1 MTTEKMT
8 IHKAL
13 AELKIV
19 DDRIISAINGG
30 TYCVANKHSNEKI
43 KGVPVK
49 EYEGV
54 MQGYYDKATDLIKR
68 RNAIK
73 RAVVL
78 SNATTKVSIN
88 GIEYT
93 VAEAIEM
100 KNHGVEFDEKM
111 LTALKKQYDKA
122 QAEILKQNGDDLEK
136 RAEQYVIGI
145 YGSKEGKTNTDDFE
159 KTKKDFIN
167 ANSYELIDFQ
177 RRFVTQRGGIYRSF
191 PEIFRLHRIA
201 LTDIPDNPAS
211 LFRLELVGDKT
222 G

>member
-30 TYCVANKHSNEKI
+30 TYCVVNKHSNEKI

-111 LTALKKQYDKA
+111 LTALKKQYDKP

-159 KTKKDFIN
+159 KTN
-167 ANSYELIDFQ
+167 ELIDPIKILDKINTLEENIASFKAEVDAALSTSNA
-177 RRFVTQRGGIYRSF
+177 VT
-191 PEIFRLHRIA
+191 EIEI
-201 LTDIPDNPAS
+201 NY
-211 LFRLELVGDKT
+211 
-222 G
+222 

>member
-8 IHKAL
+8 VHKAL

-19 DDRIISAINGG
+19 NDRIVSAINGG
-30 TYCVANKHSNEKI
+30 TYCVANKHSNDKI
-43 KGVPVK
+43 KGVSLE
-49 EYEGV
+49 EYKGI
-54 MQGYYDKATDLIKR
+54 MQGCYDKSSDLIKR

-78 SNATTKVSIN
+78 SNATTKVNIN
-88 GIEYT
+88 GVEYT

-100 KNHGVEFDEKM
+100 KNHGVEFDDM
-111 LTALKKQYDKA
+111 LYRTLNNQYLKA

-159 KTKKDFIN
+159 KTKKDFIT
-167 ANSYELIDFQ
+167 ANSYELIDPIKILDKINFLEES
-177 RRFVTQRGGIYRSF
+177 ISSF
-191 PEIFRLHRIA
+191 RAEVDAALSTSNAITEIEI
-201 LTDIPDNPAS
+201 S
-211 LFRLELVGDKT
+211 Y
-222 G
+222 

>member
-1 MTTEKMT
+1 MTGERMT
-8 IHKAL
+8 VHKAL
-13 AELKIV
+13 AELKIL

-43 KGVPVK
+43 KGVSVN
-49 EYEGV
+49 EYKGV
-54 MQGYYDKATDLIKR
+54 MQGYYDKANDLIKR

-78 SNATTKVSIN
+78 SNATTKVAIN
-88 GIEYT
+88 GSDYT

-100 KNHGVEFDEKM
+100 KNHGVEFEERM
-111 LTALKKQYDKA
+111 LDMLVKQYNKA

-159 KTKKDFIN
+159 KTKKDFIT
-167 ANSYELIDFQ
+167 ANSYELIDP
-177 RRFVTQRGGIYRSF
+177 IKILDKINAL
-191 PEIFRLHRIA
+191 EERIA
-201 LTDIPDNPAS
+201 SFKSEVDAS
-211 LFRLELVGDKT
+211 LSTSNAITEIEINY
-222 G
+222 

>member
-8 IHKAL
+8 VHKAL

-19 DDRIISAINGG
+19 DDRIVSAINGG
-30 TYCVANKHSNEKI
+30 TYCVANKHSNDKI
-43 KGVPVK
+43 KGVSLE
-49 EYEGV
+49 EYKKT

-78 SNATTKVSIN
+78 SNATTKVNIN
-88 GIEYT
+88 GVEYT

-100 KNHGVEFDEKM
+100 KNHGVEFDDM
-111 LTALKKQYDKA
+111 LYRTLNNQYLKA

-159 KTKKDFIN
+159 KTKKDFIT
-167 ANSYELIDFQ
+167 ANSYEMIDP
-177 RRFVTQRGGIYRSF
+177 IKILDKINSLEESISSF
-191 PEIFRLHRIA
+191 RAEVDAALSTSNAITEIEI
-201 LTDIPDNPAS
+201 S
-211 LFRLELVGDKT
+211 Y
-222 G
+222 

>member
-8 IHKAL
+8 IHRGL
-13 AELKIV
+13 AELKLL
-19 DDRIISAINGG
+19 DNRIEFAINGG
-30 TYCVANKHSNEKI
+30 VYCVANKHSNEKI
-43 KGVPVK
+43 NGVPVD
-49 EYEGV
+49 EYKSV

-78 SNATTKVSIN
+78 SNAITKVMIN

-100 KNHGVEFDEKM
+100 KNHGVEFDELM
-111 LTALKKQYDKA
+111 LEALQKQYMKA
-122 QAEILKQNGDDLEK
+122 QAEILRQNGTDLEK

-159 KTKKDFIN
+159 KTKKDFIS
-167 ANSYELIDFQ
+167 ANSYELIDPIKILDKINKLEESINAFKAEVDAVLSVSNA
-177 RRFVTQRGGIYRSF
+177 VT
-191 PEIFRLHRIA
+191 EIEI
-201 LTDIPDNPAS
+201 
-211 LFRLELVGDKT
+211 KY
-222 G
+222 

>member
-159 KTKKDFIN
+159 RTKKDFIN
-167 ANSYELIDFQ
+167 ANSYELIDPIKILDKINTLEENIASFKAEVDAALSTSNA
-177 RRFVTQRGGIYRSF
+177 VT
-191 PEIFRLHRIA
+191 EIEI
-201 LTDIPDNPAS
+201 NY
-211 LFRLELVGDKT
+211 
-222 G
+222 

>member
-8 IHKAL
+8 VHKAL
-13 AELKIV
+13 AELKII

-30 TYCVANKHSNEKI
+30 TYCIANKHSNEKI
-43 KGVPVK
+43 KGVPVEDYK
-49 EYEGV
+49 CV

-78 SNATTKVSIN
+78 SNATEKVTVN
-88 GIEYT
+88 GEEYT
-93 VAEAIEM
+93 RAEAIEM
-100 KNHGVEFDEKM
+100 KNHGVEFEEHM
-111 LTALKKQYDKA
+111 LEMLNKQYNKA

-159 KTKKDFIN
+159 KTKKDFMTANSFELVDPIKILDKIN
-167 ANSYELIDFQ
+167 ALEEKIASFKADVDAALSTSNA
-177 RRFVTQRGGIYRSF
+177 VT
-191 PEIFRLHRIA
+191 EIEIRY
-201 LTDIPDNPAS
+201 
-211 LFRLELVGDKT
+211 
-222 G
+222 